1 MLSPSGLKSNVQSPD
16 NETLADDVHYP
27 VEPYLRALHGSCEV
41 DIVITFSTLVFG
53 SFSQIVVL
61 DFGIESLL
69 AVKMNVEVGSQE
81 FLQEFSEEKSQLT
94 LNGKLWDDGSRQIVK
109 FEPKLTSMFCNEHLI
124 DKYQLPSAEQIVPSP
139 LLDKSQGLSPRNYTN
154 VMHQLLFVEE
164 LYIRK
169 QIAR

>member
-1 MLSPSGLKSNVQSPD
+1 MISSNGVTSNVQSLG
-16 NETLADDVHYP
+16 NEKMAEDVHYP
-27 VEPYLRALHGSCEV
+27 VEPYLRALDGNCEV
-41 DIVITFSTLVFG
+41 DIVVTFSTLVFG
-53 SFSQIVVL
+53 SFSQILVL
-61 DFGIESLL
+61 DFGSESHL

-81 FLQEFSEEKSQLT
+81 FLQEFGEEKSQLT

-109 FEPKLTSMFCNEHLI
+109 FEPKPTSVFRNEHLI

-139 LLDKSQGLSPRNYTN
+139 LLDRSQGLSPRNYTN